1 MSLLEITSKLTGKVQ
16 IVTEEVW
23 YDMKRKGRAAKYRV
37 RTMPKIN
44 LKKPII
50 IPEKKVVSKKDK
62 HD

>member
-16 IVTEEVW
+16 IITEEIW
-23 YDMKRKGRAAKYRV
+23 SDMKRKGRAAKYRV
-37 RTMPKIN
+37 RMMPKIN
-44 LKKPII
+44 LKKPVI

>member
-16 IVTEEVW
+16 IITEEVW
-23 YDMKRKGRAAKYRV
+23 YDMKHKGRAAKYRV

-44 LKKPII
+44 LKKPVI

>member
-16 IVTEEVW
+16 IITEEVW
-23 YDMKRKGRAAKYRV
+23 SDMKRKGRAAKYRV
-37 RTMPKIN
+37 RMMPKIN
-44 LKKPII
+44 LKKPVI